1 MLNVLCWHG
10 SQIFYFINENISRKT
25 TDVSFI
31 IFIGP
36 EIRIIINLIITQL
49 FHIFDENID
58 NRIISEVINGI
69 SKVFVISI
77 FSNSSYYIALSVLP
91 IIFLYNIGGIIR

>member
-25 TDVSFI
+25 TDVSFK

-36 EIRIIINLIITQL
+36 EITIIINLIITQL
-49 FHIFDENID
+49 FHIFDKNID
-58 NRIISEVINGI
+58 NRIIFEVISGI
-69 SKVFVISI
+69 SKVFVILV
-77 FSNSSYYIALSVLP
+77 FSNSSYYIALSVLAM
-91 IIFLYNIGGIIR
+91 IFLYHIGGVIR